1 MVRRFAFRVRQE
13 VAPPAAAQSAGT
25 LAPSL
30 GKLTTFTPSY
40 RSRFELPRENSVF
53 FKDVDRSATKNEI
66 KSALLDIA
74 ATNGE
79 ILSKSRADSL
89 ADKFKRGEFDPMLAR
104 FIQYTDN
111 TGEEA
116 AANVDAERL
125 AA

>member
-1 MVRRFAFRVRQE
+1 M
-13 VAPPAAAQSAGT
+13 
-25 LAPSL
+25 
-30 GKLTTFTPSY
+30 
-40 RSRFELPRENSVF
+40 F
-53 FKDVDRSATKNEI
+53 FKDVDRSATKNDI

-74 ATNGE
+74 ASNGE
-79 ILSKSRADSL
+79 LLSKSRADSL

-116 AANVDAERL
+116 TANVDAERK

>member
-1 MVRRFAFRVRQE
+1 M
-13 VAPPAAAQSAGT
+13 
-25 LAPSL
+25 
-30 GKLTTFTPSY
+30 
-40 RSRFELPRENSVF
+40 F

-74 ATNGE
+74 ANNGE
-79 ILSKSRADSL
+79 LLSKSRADSL

-116 AANVDAERL
+116 TANVDAERK